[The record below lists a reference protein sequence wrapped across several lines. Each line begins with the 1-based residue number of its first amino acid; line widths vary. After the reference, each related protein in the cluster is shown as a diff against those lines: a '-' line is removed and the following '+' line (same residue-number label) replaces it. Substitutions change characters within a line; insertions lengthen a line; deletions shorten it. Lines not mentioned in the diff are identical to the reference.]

1 MKRIYLSLLLCL
13 AYLLASAQ
21 EPLNGDSLASDF
33 RYLVKELAATHPDPY
48 SGFGGKVFF
57 YEQAFHLENELRR
70 TPGTKQTFFDKVS
83 IFLSN
88 LQDGHTYLLPPT
100 ANQQAN
106 QRYLALEVRTIPDG
120 IILQGIPETYK
131 DLLGSRITTINGD
144 SLEEVLARTAAIQ
157 ASENLYDRYANLC
170 RSMPTEH
177 FLRQLFPEMKDN
189 LHLSLLTPDGKSRG
203 LTLPLLSRQEVQNTP
218 MQHNN
223 SWKAYTDKQ
232 LAYQF
237 IDNDKQI
244 MLININSIM
253 ARDNFEYMQKQG
265 LKDLY
270 RQIGFYYRDI
280 LKQDMPADTLQAIRQ
295 LPSLSEVFA
304 HMLKEMKKEASSTLI
319 IDLRNNSGGW
329 TPIVLPTLYQLFGD
343 HFLQTDMDIEFYRII
358 SPLYMQK
365 LQTNL
370 QDFNQAYGTDYAY
383 GDYTFSTDEADT
395 TNIEQ
400 RRTDFI
406 ENCMSSVPEELR
418 KQQGKALYTP
428 EHIYVITNE
437 RTFSAAFHYTFYLWK
452 MGATLVGIPSGQ
464 APNTYMEQTLF
475 RLPYTGMQGS
485 ISNSIQICFPGKDR
499 CAHTLYPDL
508 IPTYQDYQR
517 YNFDVQT
524 EILYLLDKIKSA
536 PHSHTNLRRRI
547 RSKNKAP
554 FTDKLQAGLY
564 FHISIK
570 RLLHHLVRCRVGE
583 NHRRLERLG
592 FFKVHQR
599 VGHDNNDVIRLHL
612 TGCRTVQ
619 ANFARATLAL
629 NNVGFKTF
637 TVIIVGYIHLLAGNH
652 VGGIHQIFINRN
664 ASHIVQVRFRDA
676 GTMDFRLQHFN
687 HHIFINYELLI
698 INYKAAGS
706 LYLILSIRRTSPQNT
721 VMQPTA

>member
-1 MKRIYLSLLLCL
+1 MKRIYLSLLPCL
-13 AYLLASAQ
+13 ASLLASAQ

-88 LQDGHTYLLPPT
+88 LQDEHTYLLPPT

-265 LKDLY
+265 LK
-270 RQIGFYYRDI
+270 
-280 LKQDMPADTLQAIRQ
+280 
-295 LPSLSEVFA
+295 
-304 HMLKEMKKEASSTLI
+304 
-319 IDLRNNSGGW
+319 
-329 TPIVLPTLYQLFGD
+329 
-343 HFLQTDMDIEFYRII
+343 
-358 SPLYMQK
+358 
-365 LQTNL
+365 
-370 QDFNQAYGTDYAY
+370 
-383 GDYTFSTDEADT
+383 
-395 TNIEQ
+395 
-400 RRTDFI
+400 
-406 ENCMSSVPEELR
+406 
-418 KQQGKALYTP
+418 QG
-428 EHIYVITNE
+428 
-437 RTFSAAFHYTFYLWK
+437 
-452 MGATLVGIPSGQ
+452 
-464 APNTYMEQTLF
+464 
-475 RLPYTGMQGS
+475 
-485 ISNSIQICFPGKDR
+485 
-499 CAHTLYPDL
+499 
-508 IPTYQDYQR
+508 
-517 YNFDVQT
+517 
-524 EILYLLDKIKSA
+524 
-536 PHSHTNLRRRI
+536 
-547 RSKNKAP
+547 
-554 FTDKLQAGLY
+554 
-564 FHISIK
+564 
-570 RLLHHLVRCRVGE
+570 
-583 NHRRLERLG
+583 
-592 FFKVHQR
+592 
-599 VGHDNNDVIRLHL
+599 
-612 TGCRTVQ
+612 
-619 ANFARATLAL
+619 
-629 NNVGFKTF
+629 
-637 TVIIVGYIHLLAGNH
+637 
-652 VGGIHQIFINRN
+652 
-664 ASHIVQVRFRDA
+664 
-676 GTMDFRLQHFN
+676 
-687 HHIFINYELLI
+687 
-698 INYKAAGS
+698 
-706 LYLILSIRRTSPQNT
+706 
-721 VMQPTA
+721 